1 MNEKEIRR
9 WCHDN
14 GIEYIASDWGP
25 RSDTG
30 ESAGEA
36 SYYGERQEH
45 RNVVRWDMTGLLTG
59 REQKSDSAPVWAGR
73 TPEDREYI
81 EALEDF
87 FDPYIAMLP
96 RPKGNLIREYM
107 GMRRTQRDIGRS
119 EGVTRSAV
127 THALKRALRDL
138 TRLIAKDD
146 PEWVPPADKR
156 RRDYEGEKE
165 AAERVFG
172 RYWRRRRASYG
183 AGEGS

>member
-30 ESAGEA
+30 ESAGPTA
-36 SYYGERQEH
+36 WISQEH
-45 RNVVRWDMTGLLTG
+45 RTTASWSMGNLLKAADDPT
-59 REQKSDSAPVWAGR
+59 AGSMWHDR